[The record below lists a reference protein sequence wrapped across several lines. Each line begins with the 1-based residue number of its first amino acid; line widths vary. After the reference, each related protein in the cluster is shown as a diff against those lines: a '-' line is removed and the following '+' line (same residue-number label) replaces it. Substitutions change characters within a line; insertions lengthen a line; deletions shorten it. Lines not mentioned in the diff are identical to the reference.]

1 MYTSTVI
8 LLQCVYYPS
17 TMTMYASP
25 SNKITYSIPNTF
37 LTLFTSLPSLDVT
50 DLLCSLLLFGMVTP
64 YLPSS
69 HNHRRRLPILL
80 KIGMISSVN
89 TMYCHLLHTATSMKI
104 RYLFATQNV
113 YIRYGPCIRNIFVFM
128 HIYLQT
134 HHLFSVIPTPL
145 QPT

>member
-1 MYTSTVI
+1 
-8 LLQCVYYPS
+8 
-17 TMTMYASP
+17 
-25 SNKITYSIPNTF
+25 
-37 LTLFTSLPSLDVT
+37 
-50 DLLCSLLLFGMVTP
+50 MVTP

-134 HHLFSVIPTPL
+134 HHYFLLFPLLFNLHRTNLSLFLTVYPMVTYYL
-145 QPT
+145 QPSAADLEDLQILPITYTLDPINRKVNIFFFHIPR